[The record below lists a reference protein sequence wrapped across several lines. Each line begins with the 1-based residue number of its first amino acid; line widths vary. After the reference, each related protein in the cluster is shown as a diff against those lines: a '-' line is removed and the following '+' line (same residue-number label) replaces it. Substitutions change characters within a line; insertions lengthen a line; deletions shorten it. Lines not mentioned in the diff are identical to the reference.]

1 MRLTDIGHICFS
13 LASVLCIMAA
23 IDTGVFAF
31 LLFGGIFPLFIT
43 GRYVVRELKKKKP
56 DQDFMKDLLK

>member
-1 MRLTDIGHICFS
+1 
-13 LASVLCIMAA
+13 MAA